1 MTRINQLIYFLI
13 LGILVIPQAQAA
25 WFSYKESVSITA
37 PQRPAVDR
45 VNRAY
50 FVYVDIENET
60 DVDIP
65 EGTRMVIKNSS
76 LPVINNSSSNADEYY
91 IDLPAIASRGKLTQK
106 VMFSLQRVALT
117 YDIDIEKDGFIEQ
130 EQGKP
135 SGFNPVSNERIK
147 ISEDEVLN
155 HIKGIFNIRVESS
168 MAMSDVIDI
177 ANQINGSV
185 SGFVSSI
192 NLYQIT
198 VPLAELNE
206 DEENILISHLENIV
220 GVVSVSRETKA
231 LLNYLLPDGDY
242 KGDTELGKVWDD
254 TPQGRNKHL
263 EAIGF
268 KEGIDFLERNGYG
281 PIFGGKKHPIGIFDT
296 GLDSRHPDLLPI
308 GSKSGDLLQH
318 GTMVAGIISATWNDE
333 GVTGIMGE
341 SKVLFESAGG
351 GGLSG
356 LLYFNIISSLEK
368 LLDNGSKVVNLS
380 VGASLPKIKIDG
392 ETYCIYPKPLNLHDR
407 IDYDENPGLFILPLP
422 KGTTKCPSAGL
433 TSTISSRVDV
443 RNKFQ
448 DKLKTNAANAN
459 NLNDLIDKYTD
470 RILVFSAGNNNLD
483 AYYGGYGC
491 KLLAENPL
499 REDIFCVGGSSY
511 HYNYS
516 KLDQDSNFGDAVN
529 IIAPFEVFTT
539 KIKDDELYSIVIGT
553 SFSAPLVTGTIGLLW
568 NEFPELSSQQ
578 IFQAIKMSGY
588 ISSSTESEVQIYDAP
603 HLNVYHAAHCAL
615 SLSAGLD
622 SCSLPVPHKTFDAIH
637 VEIKDGVRFY
647 PKKNEDEEAAEEEL
661 VAYVEVPVNDDDE
674 QQFSFTHTLTLINKG
689 STPLNIEKLS
699 IFDNK
704 IMDSQ
709 YESENGEIIKNYDNN
724 ITIFNKTCANSSIK
738 TNETCSFDIVLKKVH
753 EVWDFSKNNDFKFEI
768 EVISSDSSFKRVP
781 LELFITKDP
790 VVTLIG
796 DSTIFVN
803 SGSDYLELG
812 AKAFDGKDGAL
823 AINIEGVVNTDI
835 PGEYEVTYYVED
847 SDNNTQEV
855 TRTIIVNA
863 APIIP
868 SPIQN
873 KDFYVVSPDRFE
885 RFNVSFS
892 NTAFTVSYPSPS
904 IKPDKDGAFT
914 VDSNGEV
921 LIDND
926 GLSLKIIS
934 TTNTDYYEIEEV
946 RSTNGEWSYETEWM
960 DNSYGNGTVSALNN
974 DINALKDLFLDN
986 GLWEATLTADGRI
999 ERSDSMVTGKWWIE
1013 GNVFYFDY
1021 PDLET
1026 GSLDHKAYRIYEGTL
1041 YFATDAKYS
1050 DVSRFYFE
1058 EDKANA
1064 YLAEIKN
1071 TTPDLGSNEYDM
1083 VSAGYNH
1090 TCMVHNTKV
1099 ICWGDNSH
1107 GQVIDN
1113 TLPDSLSNTIQ
1124 VGTGYHHSC
1133 ALDQEVGVKCWG
1145 DNTYGQLNV
1154 PDLINPTEISV
1165 GGHHS
1170 CALDDT
1176 GLKCWGYYQSP
1187 DSIKSLNLIN
1197 PTKISAG
1204 GFHSCVIDNG
1214 KVLCWSGSGPFIHTD
1229 IPELNNPTEISA
1241 GSAHS
1246 CILGGNGV
1254 QCWGNRPQ
1262 VPNEELP
1269 NIKQISAGGGLG
1281 HFCAIG
1287 DDYLRCYRGNQ
1298 YGFTR
1303 TLTVD
1308 NLSNPKQVSSGL
1320 GGGTFGGHVCAL
1332 DDSGVIC
1339 WGDDTYG
1346 QTTPPSM
1353 VAGNESG
1360 LEVYIIP

>member
-13 LGILVIPQAQAA
+13 LGTLVIPQAQAA

-117 YDIDIEKDGFIEQ
+117 YDIDLEKDGFIVQ
-130 EQGKP
+130 EQGVS
-135 SGFNPVSNERIK
+135 SGFNPISNERIK
-147 ISEDEVLN
+147 FSEGEVLN
-155 HIKGIFNIRVESS
+155 YIKGVFNIRVESS
-168 MAMSDVIDI
+168 MTMSDVIDI

-198 VPLAELNE
+198 VPLNGLNI
-206 DEENILISHLENIV
+206 DEENDLITQLEV
-220 GVVSVSRETKA
+220 QRGVISITKETQLK
-231 LLNYLLPDGDY
+231 LNYSLKDGDY
-242 KGDTELGKVWDD
+242 KSSPEFGKVWDA
-254 TPQGRNKHL
+254 TPQGRNAHL
-263 EAIGF
+263 EMIDF
-268 KEGIDFLERNGYG
+268 KSGIDFLEDKGYG
-281 PIFGGKKHPIGIFDT
+281 FIFGGKTHPIGILDT
-296 GLDSRHPDLLPI
+296 GIASLHPDL
-308 GSKSGDLLQH
+308 KSIDSNVTTPFSSH
-318 GTMVAGIISATWNDE
+318 GTKVAGLIAASWNDIGMVGIMSQSNILSSSEGLSATS
-333 GVTGIMGE
+333 VTQLLVNLE
-341 SKVLFESAGG
+341 S
-351 GGLSG
+351 
-356 LLYFNIISSLEK
+356 LLEQ
-368 LLDNGSKVVNLS
+368 GSKVVNLS
-380 VGASLPKIKIDG
+380 YSEGLPRVKID
-392 ETYCIYPKPLNLHDR
+392 EKTYCIYPFPYRSQEKTEYKDV
-407 IDYDENPGLFILPLP
+407 GLFTRIV
-422 KGTTKCPSAGL
+422 GNGKCAAINYGDSKISAK
-433 TSTISSRVDV
+433 VEV
-443 RNKFQ
+443 RKAFLSH
-448 DKLKTNAANAN
+448 LKKIKANAQH
-459 NLNDLIDKYTD
+459 LNDLIDKYPK
-470 RILVFSAGNNNLD
+470 RILVFGAGNVNVD
-483 AYYGGYGC
+483 AYYGGLGC
-491 KLLAENPL
+491 HLLTDNPL
-499 REDIFCVGGSSY
+499 REDIFCVGGSK
-511 HYNYS
+511 NLDFS
-516 KLDQDSNFGDAVN
+516 KLHPSSSFGDAVN
-529 IIAPFEVFTT
+529 IIAPFTVYTTQCSSYFTSDN
-539 KIKDDELYSIVIGT
+539 KVSSFCGYGMVSGT

-578 IFQAIKMSGY
+578 IFKSIKTSGY
-588 ISSSTESEVQIYDAP
+588 KLSSNASEVKVYDAP
-603 HLNVYHAAHCAL
+603 HLNVYHSAHCAL
-615 SLSAGLD
+615 SLNAGSE
-622 SCSLPVPHKTFDAIH
+622 SCTLPIPHKTFDLID
-637 VEIKDGVRFY
+637 VEISDGLLY
-647 PKKNEDEEAAEEEL
+647 Q
-661 VAYVEVPVNDDDE
+661 VEGLIHVPVNNDGE
-674 QQFSFTHTLTLINKG
+674 QQFNHSHTLTLINKG
-689 STPLNIEKLS
+689 SSPLNIEGLS
-699 IFDNK
+699 ILDN
-704 IMDSQ
+704 IMMDSQ
-709 YESENGEIIKNYDNN
+709 YEDENGEIIKNYNDNVK
-724 ITIFNKTCANSSIK
+724 IFNRTCENNSLK
-738 TNETCSFDIVLKKVH
+738 TNETCKFDIVFKRIH
-753 EVWDFSKNNDFKFEI
+753 EVIDTKAETSKLEF
-768 EVISSDSSFKRVP
+768 EVITSDSGFKR
-781 LELFITKDP
+781 IP
-790 VVTLIG
+790 VEFYLDSRPVITLIG
-796 DSTIFVN
+796 DSIIYLNQGGEYVDL
-803 SGSDYLELG
+803 GSI
-812 AKAFDGKDGAL
+812 ATDGKDGSL
-823 AINIEGVVNTDI
+823 EITIEGSVNTEI
-835 PGEYEVTYYVED
+835 PGEYEISYLTQNSNGLFVVE
-847 SDNNTQEV
+847 V
-855 TRTIIVNA
+855 RTVIVNA
-863 APIIP
+863 APVYL

-873 KDFYVVSPDRFE
+873 KNFYVVSPDRLE
-885 RFNVSFS
+885 IFNVSFEL
-892 NTAFTVSYPSPS
+892 NTYTVSHPLTSEQS
-904 IKPDKDGAFT
+904 ETGSFTISTTGEKIFFDDKDF
-914 VDSNGEV
+914 
-921 LIDND
+921 L
-926 GLSLKIIS
+926 LKIIS
-934 TTNTDYYEIEEV
+934 TSNEDYYEVEELKLFN
-946 RSTNGEWSYETEWM
+946 REWGDQTTWL
-960 DNSYGNGTVSALNN
+960 DDIYGAGTVVAFNN
-974 DINALKDLFLDN
+974 DITNLKDFFLDN
-986 GLWEATLTADGRI
+986 GLWESLITADGKI
-999 ERSDSMVTGKWWIE
+999 ERSDSNVAGKWWIKD
-1013 GNVFYFDY
+1013 NIFYFDY
-1021 PDLET
+1021 LDSDT
-1026 GSLDHKAYRIYEGTL
+1026 DILDHKAYKLEAGQLMFTS
-1041 YFATDAKYS
+1041 DAKYT
-1050 DVSRFYFE
+1050 DLSRFYFDE
-1058 EDKANA
+1058 AKANA

-1320 GGGTFGGHVCAL
+1320 GGGGTFGGHVCAL